1 MQTNNTSEKVIK
13 IFDIVGIDMLG
24 SRVQGEI
31 LRNMIF
37 SVITKEKKK
46 VVLDFENI
54 RIITH
59 SFADELLGIFVRE
72 FGINFMKE
80 NIRVVN
86 ANENIKKLLNAVVNY
101 SQKIFEK
108 NNR

>member
-1 MQTNNTSEKVIK
+1 MQTKEKVIK
-13 IFDIVGIDMLG
+13 VFDIVGIDVIG
-24 SRVQGEI
+24 SRSNGET

-37 SVITKEKKK
+37 STITKEKKK

-54 RIITH
+54 RVITH

-72 FGINFMKE
+72 FGKNFVKE

-86 ANENIKKLLNAVVNY
+86 ASENIKKTLNVVINY
-101 SQKIFEK
+101 SQNIFEEK
-108 NNR
+108 VIQ